1 MDNGPRSAVEGG
13 RTGATYR
20 RTNETTIEARV
31 NLDGTGA
38 ASVAI
43 GIGML
48 DHLIEQI
55 ARHAIIDITIQAL
68 ESDLDRD
75 SHHLVEDVGI
85 ALGQAVSNAL
95 GDRAGI
101 RRMADATVP
110 MDESLA
116 FVAIDIS
123 GRPYVVLDIAFA
135 GERIGQL
142 PTEMIE
148 HFLWSFAQ
156 HAGLT
161 LHVRLL
167 AGRNDHH
174 RAEAIF
180 KALARALSSAVEI
193 DPRRAGVIPSTK
205 GTI

>member
-1 MDNGPRSAVEGG
+1 MNHASRSGHV
-13 RTGATYR
+13 R
-20 RTNETTIEARV
+20 RETNETTIEAAV
-31 NLDGTGA
+31 TLDGTGT
-38 ASVAI
+38 ASVQT

-48 DHLIEQI
+48 DHLIEQV
-55 ARHAIIDITIQAL
+55 ARHGQLDITLRAID
-68 ESDLDRD
+68 SDLDRD
-75 SHHLVEDVGI
+75 AHHLVEDAAI
-85 ALGQAVSNAL
+85 CLGQALSQAL
-95 GDRAGI
+95 GGRAGI
-101 RRMADATVP
+101 VRMADATVP

-116 FVAIDIS
+116 LVALDVS
-123 GRPYVVLDIAFA
+123 GRPYVVLDIPFQ

-156 HAGLT
+156 HAGIT

-180 KALARALSSAVEI
+180 KALARALGAAVRL
-193 DPRRAGVIPSTK
+193 DPRREGVIPSTK
-205 GTI
+205 GRLT